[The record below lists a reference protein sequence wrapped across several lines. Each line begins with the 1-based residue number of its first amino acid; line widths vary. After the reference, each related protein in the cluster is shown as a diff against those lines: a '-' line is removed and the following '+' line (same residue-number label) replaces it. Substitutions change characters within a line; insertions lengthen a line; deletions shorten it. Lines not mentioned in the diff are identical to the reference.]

1 MNKNEARTWHAREA
15 RCLGRVIRTCG
26 SFAAHIDFTSESLDD
41 LVSVNWVQV
50 GYLVGQLGRSYWLL
64 VKGQVP
70 VSVLGN
76 WGNGIDADDGTET
89 GEDEYQLPGMR
100 VIWRVKR

>member
-1 MNKNEARTWHAREA
+1 VWLFRSAYG
-15 RCLGRVIRTCG
+15 L
-26 SFAAHIDFTSESLDD
+26 TSESLDD

-70 VSVLGN
+70 VSVLGY
-76 WGNGIDADDGTET
+76 WGNGIDADDGKET
-89 GEDEYQLPGMR
+89 AEDEYQLPGMSVIRR
-100 VIWRVKR
+100 VTR